1 MEPPKQRRA
10 PLVEIAIVAV
20 GLAMGVVLFALMAAA
35 KVDAL
40 ILHNPAGW
48 QTARGIGELDADPL
62 VRASV
67 TRIGIFA
74 NAKEE
79 AIYLQGTTDGPP
91 TFGSALRGE
100 FIRKLRG
107 EKRYRVVG
115 RGELPVEFWTFT
127 VYGDDDFLVDHP
139 SRVYS
144 VGSFDVART
153 AEGGFVVELSPT
165 RPEGAVNWIPTP
177 SEGRFS
183 LTFRLYRPAPELALN
198 LETYALPRLEEV
210 P

>member
-1 MEPPKQRRA
+1 MEPSRRRRA

-20 GLAMGVVLFALMAAA
+20 GLAMGVALFAISSAA

-40 ILHNPAGW
+40 VLHNPAGW
-48 QTARGIGELDADPL
+48 QTARGIGEPEAHPL
-62 VRASV
+62 VRAAV

-79 AIYLQGTTDGPP
+79 AIYLQGTTDGAP

-107 EKRYRVVG
+107 EQRYRVVG
-115 RGELPVEFWTFT
+115 RGDLPVEFWTLT
-127 VYGDDDFLVDHP
+127 VYGDDDFLFDHP
-139 SRVYS
+139 SRVHS
-144 VGSFDVART
+144 VGSFDVVRD
-153 AEGGFVVELSPT
+153 AEGGFVVELAPT

-183 LTFRLYRPAPELALN
+183 LTFRLYRPAPELARQ